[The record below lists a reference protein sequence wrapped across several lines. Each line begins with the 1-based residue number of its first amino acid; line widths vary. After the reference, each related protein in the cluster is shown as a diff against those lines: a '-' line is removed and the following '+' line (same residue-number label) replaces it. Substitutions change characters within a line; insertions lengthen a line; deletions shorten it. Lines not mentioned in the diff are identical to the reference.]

1 VLVGATVIAAVVA
14 PPGDQEYVVAPEAVS
29 VVFCPEQMVVLVGLT
44 AIGTCVTVT
53 VAMAL
58 ALQPA
63 EVPTTV

>member
-1 VLVGATVIAAVVA
+1 MA

-58 ALQPA
+58 ALQLP